1 MIIEKGK
8 TVTVVPSNFLD
19 SPNFAGGGYL
29 TFCVSTIK
37 KIIVSTNALNIC
49 FLIVTTSLPD
59 CVYGNCWHNRPVFT
73 VSDLPLSEN
82 LTKDLYTQFNSYSSA
97 FYQIEIYFK
106 NLLKFSR
113 NSGKINTLNKLYIL
127 EFYLG
132 FN

>member
-8 TVTVVPSNFLD
+8 TVTVMPSNFLD

-59 CVYGNCWHNRPVFT
+59 CVYGNWWHNRPPGDRTGAPYVL
-73 VSDLPLSEN
+73 VLPFIS
-82 LTKDLYTQFNSYSSA
+82 LYTIF
-97 FYQIEIYFK
+97 
-106 NLLKFSR
+106 
-113 NSGKINTLNKLYIL
+113 
-127 EFYLG
+127 
-132 FN
+132 